1 MKQLIS
7 WILMAQLSFGVVAQ
21 ELGEKASQSD
31 AKKILPVLVEVEAA
45 RFHKIIED
53 EMSVLESTSV
63 ADYILK
69 SGVGSEEERK
79 TLIAKLG
86 VDAQKSMKFKQKN
99 SGQWEMV
106 LAGQRLLFSSAD
118 AYKQRV
124 FINDKEYVFK
134 DKSLVQIFSE
144 IQNLPERR
152 VTNLTD
158 FFIQPAYAV
167 ILPIVMAIA
176 AVVAVVLIGKAL
188 FTYRD
193 KQKVVEGLN
202 QLKAKF
208 AAYKEQC
215 ENDGNSGNFLNSYF
229 DDSNTS
235 LFTLNR
241 DVSAAERGLR
251 GEMMKQA
258 GAGTQSEMDCFTATT
273 QGLKAAGH
281 EVREFTENDLELSRN
296 GVRSE
301 RANLSTDVRSRIFEA
316 CEAYNGLVGC
326 VNTQV
331 LHFVN
336 HRRDNEKLSSEVRDV
351 VESRRSSGAVGR

>member
-21 ELGEKASQSD
+21 ELGEKAAQSD
-31 AKKILPVLVEVEAA
+31 VKKILPTLIEGEAS
-45 RFHKIIED
+45 RFHKIIDE
-53 EMSVLESTSV
+53 EMSVLESMSV
-63 ADYILK
+63 ADYIQK
-69 SGVGSEEERK
+69 SGVGSEEDRK
-79 TLIAKLG
+79 TLVAKLG
-86 VDAQKSMKFKQKN
+86 ADAQKSMKFKQKS
-99 SGQWEMV
+99 SGQWEMIIG
-106 LAGQRLLFSSAD
+106 GQRLLFSSAD
-118 AYKQRV
+118 AYKQRI
-124 FINDKEYVFK
+124 FINDQEYSFK
-134 DKSLVQIFSE
+134 DKPLSQIFSE
-144 IQNLPERR
+144 IQNMQERKSAG
-152 VTNLTD
+152 LLD
-158 FFIQPAYAV
+158 LIIQPAYA
-167 ILPIVMAIA
+167 ILPIVYAIA
-176 AVVAVVLIGKAL
+176 AVVAIVLIGKAM

-193 KQKVVEGLN
+193 RTKLVEGLN
-202 QLKAKF
+202 QLKSKF
-208 AAYKEQC
+208 SADKERC

-241 DVSAAERGLR
+241 SVSAAERGLR

-258 GAGTQSEMDCFTATT
+258 GAGSQSEMDCYTAMT

-281 EVREFTENDLELSRN
+281 DVNAFTEEEVQNRKGGIVLGRGISGTDPRA
-296 GVRSE
+296 GV
-301 RANLSTDVRSRIFEA
+301 FEA
-316 CEAYNGLVGC
+316 CEAYNGLVSC

>member
-21 ELGEKASQSD
+21 ELGEKTAQNA
-31 AKKILPVLVEVEAA
+31 AKKILPTLIEGEAS
-45 RFHKIIED
+45 RLHKIID
-53 EMSVLESTSV
+53 QEMGVLESMSV
-63 ADYILK
+63 AEYISK
-69 SGVGSEEERK
+69 SGVGSEEDRK

-86 VDAQKSMKFKQKN
+86 VDAQKSMKFKQKS

-106 LAGQRLLFSSAD
+106 IAGQRLLFSSAD
-118 AYKQRV
+118 AFKQRL

-134 DKSLVQIFSE
+134 DKSLVQIFAE

-167 ILPIVMAIA
+167 LLPIVMAIA
-176 AVVAVVLIGKAL
+176 AVVAIILIGKAV

-208 AAYKEQC
+208 NADKEQC
-215 ENDGNSGNFLNSYF
+215 ENDGNSGNFINSYF
-229 DDSNTS
+229 DESNTS

-258 GAGTQSEMDCFTATT
+258 GAGTQSEMDCFTAMT

-281 EVREFTENDLELSRN
+281 TVNEFTEDEVEQRKSGLRM
-296 GVRSE
+296 E
-301 RANLSTDVRSRIFEA
+301 RANASTDTRSRIFET
-316 CEAYNGLVGC
+316 CEAYNGLVSC